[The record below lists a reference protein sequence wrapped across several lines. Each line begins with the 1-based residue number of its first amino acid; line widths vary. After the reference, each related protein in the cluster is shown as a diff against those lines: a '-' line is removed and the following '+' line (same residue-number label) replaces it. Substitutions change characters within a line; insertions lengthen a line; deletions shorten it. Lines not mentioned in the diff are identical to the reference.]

1 MSEPVTAASALVR
14 VEYHAFHLADI
25 GQHRQPPF
33 RPENGLIFSRP
44 GLAVV
49 LVGASSG
56 VVNVQVQVYEQ
67 PVTSPDTTGWDE
79 VVDHSIESVS
89 GQMQVA
95 AMMDDPPDLPLLTP
109 FGFGHYRVRST
120 PAGVIADTTLSHS
133 NRRRTTSCRS
143 GRPHPRKTSST
154 STPTSVGRTG
164 AAAPRAHPNH
174 PRLRQPRPPG
184 SNKPEPGSSRRRPNP
199 TTTDQPGA
207 GHDGPPSHAKASPA
221 TAIEWVVRELMCVPV
236 LVTASY

>member
-1 MSEPVTAASALVR
+1 MPGMSEPVTAASALVR

-109 FGFGHYRVRST
+109 FGPGHYRVRVHARGRDRGYDAVAFEPAEDYLLQIWPAT
-120 PAGVIADTTLSHS
+120 PEKDTVHQHTDQCGQNWRSS
-133 NRRRTTSCRS
+133 ATSAPEPS
-143 GRPHPRKTSST
+143 APP
-154 STPTSVGRTG
+154 
-164 AAAPRAHPNH
+164 AAAPAWEQQARARLKRASTQPN
-174 PRLRQPRPPG
+174 
-184 SNKPEPGSSRRRPNP
+184 NN
-199 TTTDQPGA
+199 
-207 GHDGPPSHAKASPA
+207 
-221 TAIEWVVRELMCVPV
+221 
-236 LVTASY
+236 